1 MGLRSGKN
9 VAESRSSWR
18 RETRLRS
25 ALDAINAIRVVGV
38 NLFEGGPGQIAIGG
52 RQDVRYAGAGE
63 FVARLRAPG
72 RLFVPVLD
80 LADAAVP
87 FEDIDV
93 LVGDRLE
100 VHVERRSGEE
110 SELLQID
117 GDQGGAGR

>member
-1 MGLRSGKN
+1 MS
-9 VAESRSSWR
+9 AESRSSWR
-18 RETRLRS
+18 CEPRSRL
-25 ALDAINAIRVVGV
+25 ALEAINAIRVVGV

-52 RQDVRYAGAGE
+52 RQDVRDAGAGE

-72 RLFVPVLD
+72 RVFVPPLD
-80 LADAAVP
+80 LANAAVP
-87 FEDIDV
+87 FENVDV

-117 GDQGGAGR
+117 GE